1 MTKQE
6 NPQEQDTINLLQ
18 TLKETPARDPDQA
31 ARGRQ
36 AFLAQ
41 AAEMSAQ
48 PVSIS
53 LFQRLINVLVQPK
66 PQRRF
71 STLTI
76 GLMLGMLLLTFSSSA
91 IAARLSKPDQAF
103 YPYKLWL
110 ENSRLSLTTKP
121 DNQIDLHLVFAE
133 ERLKELAEGFDGYS
147 DEEAGRAILNLSD
160 HIQAL
165 QGYVDDDRIPDE
177 QQNRWDAIL
186 DQYEQYDDD
195 DDDDDEPEVE
205 EETEK
210 DDSLSG
216 SEDDESNPA
225 DDEPEEQDAETDA
238 EDEAED
244 DQVKH
249 RKETEASQ
257 HPKETDEPDDDQE
270 VESTDEP
277 DEDSDDEA
285 DSPEEEPTD
294 TPEPTKTPK
303 PTETPEPDDD

>member
-195 DDDDDEPEVE
+195 DDDEPEVE

>member
-31 ARGRQ
+31 ARVRQ

-195 DDDDDEPEVE
+195 DDDEPEVE